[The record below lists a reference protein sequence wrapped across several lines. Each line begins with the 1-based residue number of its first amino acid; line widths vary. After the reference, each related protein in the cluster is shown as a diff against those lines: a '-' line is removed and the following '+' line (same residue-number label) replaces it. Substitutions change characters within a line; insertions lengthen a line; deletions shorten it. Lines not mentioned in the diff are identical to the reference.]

1 MNHMLSQ
8 LGVWWSL
15 EISSVCCICFDTKCC
30 SLLISSWDE
39 RSFPIYPLTPKSD
52 WQVTSPYHTHEL
64 LSKKVTRINNQILGV
79 KELSDSLLVWT
90 YFCVIPVASSCFYLH
105 NLFYKDQ
112 VQDLINIMFTY
123 IQEIKVTIALWQRAD
138 ARNVSFNTKLQCYTQ
153 HWRSTTISFSS
164 R

>member
-1 MNHMLSQ
+1 MSLCTTN
-8 LGVWWSL
+8 WWITCLVSWVFGDL
-15 EISSVCCICFDTKCC
+15 LKYLPFAASVLIQNVI

-64 LSKKVTRINNQILGV
+64 LSKKVRINNQILGV

-105 NLFYKDQ
+105 ILFYKDQ
-112 VQDLINIMFTY
+112 VRDLISKYHGYLHTRN
-123 IQEIKVTIALWQRAD
+123 KSNHSAL
-138 ARNVSFNTKLQCYTQ
+138 TKGLCSK
-153 HWRSTTISFSS
+153 R
-164 R
+164 

>member
-1 MNHMLSQ
+1 MIASTPKQTFNVTLYYQLMNHMLSQ
-8 LGVWWSL
+8 LGVRWSL

-90 YFCVIPVASSCFYLH
+90 YFCVIPVVSSCFYLH
-105 NLFYKDQ
+105 ILFYKDQ
-112 VQDLINIMFTY
+112 VRDLINKYHVYLHTRN
-123 IQEIKVTIALWQRAD
+123 KSNHSAL
-138 ARNVSFNTKLQCYTQ
+138 TKG
-153 HWRSTTISFSS
+153 WRSK